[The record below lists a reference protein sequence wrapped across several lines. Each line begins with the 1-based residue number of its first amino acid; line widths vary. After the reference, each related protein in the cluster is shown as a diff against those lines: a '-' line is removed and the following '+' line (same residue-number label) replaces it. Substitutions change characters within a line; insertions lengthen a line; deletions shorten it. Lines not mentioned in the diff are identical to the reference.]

1 MKICNMVIEDIIEAL
16 NKYVESRRYN
26 DEKCARAI
34 GHFVLHKSITPA
46 PTFKIYK
53 VLEYTLWVVVGGEK
67 YRFFTKKFTTKIPT
81 GLKEEVIKC
90 FEMEY
95 LTDLFKVLFD
105 VKSSVNKDR
114 TILEDVI
121 YGEYLGYCNE

>member
-1 MKICNMVIEDIIEAL
+1 MVIEDIIESL

-26 DEKCARAI
+26 DERCAGAI
-34 GHFVLHKSITPA
+34 EHFVLHKSITPA
-46 PTFKIYK
+46 PTFKTYK
-53 VLEYTLWVVVGGEK
+53 VLEYTLWVVKGSDK
-67 YRFFTKKFTTKIPT
+67 YRFFTKKLTIKIPA
-81 GLKEEVIKC
+81 GCDELVIRD
-90 FEMEY
+90 FEMGF

-105 VKSSVNKDR
+105 VKSSVNSDR

>member
-1 MKICNMVIEDIIEAL
+1 MVIEDIIEAL

-46 PTFKIYK
+46 PTFKSYK
-53 VLEYTLWVVVGGEK
+53 VIEYTLWVVKGIDK

-81 GLKEEVIKC
+81 GLEEEVIKC
-90 FEMEY
+90 FEMEF

-121 YGEYLGYCNE
+121 YGEYLGYSNE

>member
-1 MKICNMVIEDIIEAL
+1 MKIYDMVLEDVIESL

-34 GHFVLHKSITPA
+34 EHFVLHKSITPA
-46 PTFKIYK
+46 PTFKTYK
-53 VLEYTLWVVVGGEK
+53 VIEYTLWVVHGSEK

-81 GLKEEVIKC
+81 GLEEETIKC
-90 FEMEY
+90 FEIEF

-105 VKSSVNKDR
+105 AKSSINNNR

>member
-16 NKYVESRRYN
+16 NKYVEGRRLN
-26 DEKCARAI
+26 NENCAGAI
-34 GHFVLHKSITPA
+34 EHFVLHKSITPA
-46 PTFKIYK
+46 PTFKLYK
-53 VLEYTLWVVVGGEK
+53 VIEYTLWVVNGIDK

-81 GLKEEVIKC
+81 GLKENVIKY
-90 FEMEY
+90 FEMEF

-105 VKSSVNKDR
+105 VKSSVNNDR
-114 TILEDVI
+114 TILKDVI

>member
-16 NKYVESRRYN
+16 NKYVESRRLN
-26 DEKCARAI
+26 DENCSRAI
-34 GHFVLHKSITPA
+34 SHFVLHKSITPA
-46 PTFKIYK
+46 PTFKSYK
-53 VLEYTLWVVVGGEK
+53 VIEYTLWVVKGIDK

-81 GLKEEVIKC
+81 GLEENVIKY
-90 FEMEY
+90 FEMKF

-121 YGEYLGYCNE
+121 HGEYLSDCNE

>member
-53 VLEYTLWVVVGGEK
+53 VLEYTLWVVVSGEK
-67 YRFFTKKFTTKIPT
+67 YRFFTKKFTTKVPT

>member
-1 MKICNMVIEDIIEAL
+1 MVIEDIIEAL

-53 VLEYTLWVVVGGEK
+53 VLEYTLWVVVDGEK
-67 YRFFTKKFTTKIPT
+67 YRFFTKKFTTKVPT

>member
-1 MKICNMVIEDIIEAL
+1 MKICNMVIEDIIESL

-26 DEKCARAI
+26 DERCAGAI
-34 GHFVLHKSITPA
+34 EHFVLHKSITPA
-46 PTFKIYK
+46 PTFKAYK
-53 VLEYTLWVVVGGEK
+53 VLEYTLWVIRGSEK
-67 YRFFTKKFTTKIPT
+67 YRFFTKKLTIKIPA
-81 GLKEEVIKC
+81 GCDELVIRD
-90 FEMEY
+90 FEMGF

-105 VKSSVNKDR
+105 VKSSVNSDR

>member
-1 MKICNMVIEDIIEAL
+1 MVIEGIIESL

-26 DEKCARAI
+26 DERCAGAI
-34 GHFVLHKSITPA
+34 EHFVLHKSITPA
-46 PTFKIYK
+46 PTFKAYK
-53 VLEYTLWVVVGGEK
+53 VLEYTLWVIRGSEK
-67 YRFFTKKFTTKIPT
+67 YRFFTKKLTIKIPA
-81 GLKEEVIKC
+81 GCDELVIRD
-90 FEMEY
+90 FEMGF

-105 VKSSVNKDR
+105 VKSSVNSDR